1 MMSAVFKGVS
11 MFKRL
16 VVLVCTLLLPAWA
29 QSQGHS
35 GAKAKLSPTSAQ
47 VKARASADLT
57 ARLQA
62 RAIAEAAAQAAA
74 QEATLRTQAERER
87 LLVEAEGRQAVTTAE
102 NNLSELASQR
112 QVQIAKI
119 ESLPKVVA
127 EMVKPAEKIDSIR
140 INQLSGF
147 GQTGSGDATK
157 APVNQA
163 IDALLGMA
171 VQLPALKKL
180 GNDIGLNFEDGIASI
195 NDVDPEK

>member
-1 MMSAVFKGVS
+1 M
-11 MFKRL
+11 
-16 VVLVCTLLLPAWA
+16 
-29 QSQGHS
+29 
-35 GAKAKLSPTSAQ
+35 
-47 VKARASADLT
+47 VKAVEAVNT
-57 ARLQA
+57 AKVV
-62 RAIAEAAAQAAA
+62 AEAERRKSVAIIAASQEAEAAAVRRQRSAETDVLISAKRSESVVHAAQAAA

>member
-1 MMSAVFKGVS
+1 M
-11 MFKRL
+11 
-16 VVLVCTLLLPAWA
+16 
-29 QSQGHS
+29 
-35 GAKAKLSPTSAQ
+35 
-47 VKARASADLT
+47 VKAVEAVST
-57 ARLQA
+57 AKVV
-62 RAIAEAAAQAAA
+62 AEAERRKSVAIIAASQETEAAAVRRQRSAETDVLISAKRSESVVHAAQAAA